1 MSTVSILTSLL
12 RKKQQA
18 VHTLRNQTLQWII
31 KEVFEEDKNQLLT
44 LSNFLREK
52 NQEETSGEKEHF

>member
-18 VHTLRNQTLQWII
+18 VHSVWNQVLQWMIR
-31 KEVFEEDKNQLLT
+31 EVFEEEQK
-44 LSNFLREK
+44 SIAHPVKFFEEK
-52 NQEETSGEKEHF
+52 NKEETSGEKDRF